1 MKPRQ
6 KEASFVLNDKKK
18 RERERRKLTLYCER
32 GLVGFYN
39 EKEEFVLIHVI
50 FSSIETGDDLN

>member
-18 RERERRKLTLYCER
+18 ERERRKLTLYCER
-32 GLVGFYN
+32 DLTGFYN

-50 FSSIETGDDLN
+50 FSSIETGDVLN